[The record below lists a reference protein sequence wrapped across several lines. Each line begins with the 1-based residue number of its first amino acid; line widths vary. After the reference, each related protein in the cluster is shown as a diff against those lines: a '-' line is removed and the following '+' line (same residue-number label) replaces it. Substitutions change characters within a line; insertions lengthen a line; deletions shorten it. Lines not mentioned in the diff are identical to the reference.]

1 MSSILFV
8 ADTQHDCSSAA
19 PTPGSPPLP
28 RVGDSAGVWSW
39 HTESHA
45 RVVVMRW
52 WWSVQQSVGQCA
64 VQSCAR
70 SLLQLSR
77 HSCTAAPTPDHSH
90 QWDQPRLCEI
100 FCKPGWVNCKINCK
114 AAPHPCL
121 IIGECQVA
129 LIIKTCSEI
138 AFLRQVVDSDT
149 FWSNFSV
156 VKNVLTTTA
165 AQLIRMLKFISTT
178 LVNYLLWYSTVVC
191 REGIFSTNF
200 SCSYKEP
207 INYWVDVAS
216 LAWLKNIFSKIFSS
230 VHHACEYFPAEMKD
244 QNRYDNQHQ
253 L

>member
-1 MSSILFV
+1 MMI
-8 ADTQHDCSSAA
+8 SAA
-19 PTPGSPPLP
+19 ECGAVCCAELCKIIAATQSSQLHRGTNTRPQP
-28 RVGDSAGVWSW
+28 
-39 HTESHA
+39 
-45 RVVVMRW
+45 
-52 WWSVQQSVGQCA
+52 SVRPAETV
-64 VQSCAR
+64 R
-70 SLLQLSR
+70 K
-77 HSCTAAPTPDHSH
+77 
-90 QWDQPRLCEI
+90 

-138 AFLRQVVDSDT
+138 AFLRQVVNSDT

-165 AQLIRMLKFISTT
+165 AQLIKMLKFISTT

-216 LAWLKNIFSKIFSS
+216 LAWVKNIFQQNIFICPSRMWIFSS
-230 VHHACEYFPAEMKD
+230 WDESSESI
-244 QNRYDNQHQ
+244 R
-253 L
+253 